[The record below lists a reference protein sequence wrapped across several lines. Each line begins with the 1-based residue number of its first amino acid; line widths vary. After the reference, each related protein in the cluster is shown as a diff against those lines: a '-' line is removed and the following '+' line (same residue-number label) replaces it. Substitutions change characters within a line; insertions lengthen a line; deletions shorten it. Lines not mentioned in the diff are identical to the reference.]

1 MTDLSNAKKHD
12 LMRMQIMKQLLKSA
26 ELTETVHGLLDLRSS
41 RSGRKPSVKK
51 VAPKVEVRPTKAE
64 TIEFPK
70 PKSDLERL
78 ADRLEAVE
86 RKLAVNEFKQ
96 RKEVA

>member
-51 VAPKVEVRPTKAE
+51 VAPKVEVQPKAE

>member
-1 MTDLSNAKKHD
+1 
-12 LMRMQIMKQLLKSA
+12 MKQLLKSA

-51 VAPKVEVRPTKAE
+51 VVPKVEAQPKSE